1 MKLIYSLGAAA
12 LAALLLPLQACED
25 LDTAPEGSTVTADQ
39 KSDIHNSLPA
49 RAQASVDGM
58 FLAMSRLF
66 GIASVHADFGYGT
79 IMLMTDSNGEDMVS
93 SDVSYNHF
101 RASLNWLDRPV
112 TTNAVRYVWN
122 NLYSYIFNANGLLV
136 SIDPQTTQPDLLF
149 SRGQALALRG
159 FSYFQ
164 LAQLLQF
171 NIVGHEE
178 APCVPI
184 VTEANTTEYG
194 VDGGRRA
201 TVRQVYG
208 QVRADLDEA
217 IRSLSR
223 AAEAGVGRN
232 GKNQVS
238 LGVAYG
244 LRARVNLV
252 ARQWAEAAA
261 DAQAAIAAS
270 KDLAPAS
277 IADLSAPTFVDIG
290 EANWMW
296 GIDINETDDVAT
308 GLVNFPSH
316 ICSLSYGYTIMRNSM
331 RISLKLFATIPETDV
346 RRGQWLVEGQR
357 AFHLTAD
364 GDTVDHLTTAMRD
377 YAASRNYSA
386 TVNVKFGPYNGVVGT
401 STKASDIPL
410 MRIEEMYLIL
420 AEAQLKG
427 GNEGLARTTLTNF
440 VKTYRDP
447 AYAVPVG
454 RDLHQEIW
462 RQRRVEFWGEGI
474 SWFDIMR
481 LGMGI
486 DRRNAGFEDTRVYRF
501 EGTDTRLL
509 WQIPQSEINNNNAL
523 TTADYN
529 PIAPDPVAVA
539 DNATASIWDETIPF

>member
-1 MKLIYSLGAAA
+1 MKFLYAIGA
-12 LAALLLPLQACED
+12 AALLLPLQACED

-39 KSDIHNSLPA
+39 KSGIHNSLPA

-58 FLAMSRLF
+58 FMAMSRLF
-66 GIASVHADFGYGT
+66 AISTSHSDFGYGT

-93 SDVSYNHF
+93 SDVGYNHF

-122 NLYSYIFNANGLLV
+122 NLYSYIFNANGLLA
-136 SIDPQTTQPDLLF
+136 SIDPQTAQADLLF
-149 SRGQALALRG
+149 SRAQALALRG

-171 NIVGHEE
+171 NIVGNED

-184 VTEANTTEYG
+184 VTEANTTRYG
-194 VDGGRRA
+194 IDGGPRA
-201 TVRQVYG
+201 SVRQVYE

-217 IRSLSR
+217 IRSLSL
-223 AAEAGVGRN
+223 AEGDGVVRN

-252 ARQWAEAAA
+252 ARQWAQAAA

-270 KDLAPAS
+270 SDIAPATVD
-277 IADLSAPTFVDIG
+277 DLSAPGFDDIG
-290 EANWMW
+290 ASNWMW
-296 GIDINETDDVAT
+296 GIDITETDDLAS

-316 ICSLSYGYTIMRNSM
+316 ICSLSYGYTTMRNSM
-331 RISLKLFATIPETDV
+331 RISRKLFATIPETDV
-346 RRGQWLVEGQR
+346 RRGWWLVEGQR

-364 GDTVDHLTTAMRD
+364 GDTVDHLTAAMRR
-377 YAASRNYSA
+377 YAARHNYSA

-401 STKASDIPL
+401 STKANDIPL
-410 MRIEEMYLIL
+410 MRIEELHLIL
-420 AEAQLKG
+420 AEAQLMG
-427 GNEGLARTTLTNF
+427 GDEGLARTTLANF

-447 AYAVPVG
+447 AYAVPDG

-474 SWFDIMR
+474 GWFDVMR
-481 LGMGI
+481 FGVGI

-501 EGTDTRLL
+501 EGADTRLL

-523 TTADYN
+523 TTAEYN
-529 PIAPDPVAVA
+529 PIAPDPVAVT
-539 DNATASIWDETIPF
+539 DNTTSSIWDETIPF

>member
-1 MKLIYSLGAAA
+1 MKLIYALGAAA

-25 LDTAPEGSTVTADQ
+25 LDTAPEGGVVTADQ
-39 KSDIHNSLPA
+39 KSGIHNSLPA

-66 GIASVHADFGYGT
+66 GIASHHADFGYGT

-93 SDVSYNHF
+93 SDVGYNHF
-101 RASLNWLDRPV
+101 RSNLNWLDRSV
-112 TTNAVRYVWN
+112 TTNQVRYVWN
-122 NLYSYIFNANGLLV
+122 NLYSYIFNANGLLA
-136 SIDPQTTQPDLLF
+136 SIDPQTTQADLLF
-149 SRGQALALRG
+149 SRAQALALRG

-171 NIVGHEE
+171 NIVGHED

-184 VTEANTTEYG
+184 VTESNTTQYG
-194 VDGGRRA
+194 IDGGPRA
-201 TVRQVYG
+201 TVRQVYE

-217 IRSLSR
+217 IALLSR
-223 AAEAGVGRN
+223 AAGGGVGRN

-252 ARQWAEAAA
+252 ARQWAQAAD

-270 KDLAPAS
+270 ADLAPAS
-277 IADLSAPTFVDIG
+277 VADLSAPAFVDI
-290 EANWMW
+290 EESNWMW
-296 GIDINETDDVAT
+296 GIDINETDGVAV
-308 GLVNFPSH
+308 GFVNFPSH
-316 ICSLSYGYTIMRNSM
+316 ICSLSYGYTTMRNSM
-331 RISLKLFATIPETDV
+331 RISQKLFATVPETDV
-346 RRGQWLVEGQR
+346 RRGWWLVENQR

-364 GDTVDHLTTAMRD
+364 GDTVDHLTAAMRN
-377 YAASRNYSA
+377 YAARYNYSA

-410 MRIEEMYLIL
+410 MRIEEMHLIL
-420 AEAQLKG
+420 AEAQLMG
-427 GNEGLARTTLTNF
+427 GNESLARATLTNF

-447 AYAVPVG
+447 SYAVPEG

-474 SWFDIMR
+474 GWFDVMR
-481 LGMGI
+481 FGVGI

-501 EGTDTRLL
+501 DGADTRLL

-529 PIAPDPVAVA
+529 PIAPDPVAVT
-539 DNATASIWDETIPF
+539 DNSTSSIWDEMIPF

>member
-1 MKLIYSLGAAA
+1 MKLTYSAQCAA

-25 LDTAPEGSTVTADQ
+25 LDTAPEGAAVTADQ

-66 GIASVHADFGYGT
+66 GIASAHADFGYGT

-93 SDVSYNHF
+93 NDVGYNHF

-122 NLYSYIFNANGLLV
+122 NLYSYIFNANGLLT
-136 SIDPQTTQPDLLF
+136 SIDPQTAQPDLLF
-149 SRGQALALRG
+149 SRGQVLALRG

-184 VTEANTTEYG
+184 VTEANTTQYG
-194 VDGGRRA
+194 LEGGRRA
-201 TVRQVYG
+201 TVRQVYE

-223 AAEAGVGRN
+223 AEGDGVGRN
-232 GKNQVS
+232 GKNQVG

-252 ARQWAEAAA
+252 ARRWAEAVA

-270 KDLAPAS
+270 ADLAPAS
-277 IADLSAPTFVDIG
+277 VADLSTPAFVDIE

-296 GIDINETDDVAT
+296 GIDINETDDVAV
-308 GLVNFPSH
+308 GFANFPSH
-316 ICSLSYGYTIMRNSM
+316 ICSLSNGYTTMRNSM
-331 RISLKLFATIPETDV
+331 RISSKLFATIPETDV
-346 RRGQWLVEGQR
+346 RRGWWLVEGQR
-357 AFHLTAD
+357 AFHLTAG
-364 GDTVDHLTTAMRD
+364 GDTVDHLTAAMRS
-377 YAASRNYSA
+377 YAVRYQYSA

-410 MRIEEMYLIL
+410 MRIEEMHLIL
-420 AEAQLKG
+420 AEAQLMG
-427 GNEGLARTTLTNF
+427 GDEGLARATLANF

-447 AYAVPVG
+447 AYDVPEG

-474 SWFDIMR
+474 GWFDVMR
-481 LGMGI
+481 FGVGI

-509 WQIPQSEINNNNAL
+509 WQIPQSEVNSNNAL

-529 PIAPDPVAVA
+529 PIAPDPVAVT
-539 DNATASIWDETIPF
+539 DNTTASIWDETIPF